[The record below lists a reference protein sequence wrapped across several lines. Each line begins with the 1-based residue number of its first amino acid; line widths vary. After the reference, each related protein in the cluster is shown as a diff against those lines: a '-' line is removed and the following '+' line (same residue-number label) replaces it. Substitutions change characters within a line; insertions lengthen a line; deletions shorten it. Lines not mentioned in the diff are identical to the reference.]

1 MNYLSEILRIEND
14 TSFNNEQ
21 CVSNDKGTFT
31 NTYSI
36 VLRKIVLKYEASIY
50 KDSYI
55 DVKDFILFIEPNKFP
70 NLIFFKIK
78 LPDFQMTIE
87 NGDELLYFSQIIS
100 AKYPE
105 IVLDIDET
113 RRMILK
119 SSLYYNLETPFFAKI
134 IETIDKLIILS
145 VNFYIVCIRSMFY
158 YKPTKDTEK
167 YEIFMNLMKECT
179 EFHLKEMSFIPKWN
193 KIKRIFNE

>member
-1 MNYLSEILRIEND
+1 
-14 TSFNNEQ
+14 
-21 CVSNDKGTFT
+21 
-31 NTYSI
+31 
-36 VLRKIVLKYEASIY
+36 
-50 KDSYI
+50 
-55 DVKDFILFIEPNKFP
+55 
-70 NLIFFKIK
+70 
-78 LPDFQMTIE
+78 MTIE